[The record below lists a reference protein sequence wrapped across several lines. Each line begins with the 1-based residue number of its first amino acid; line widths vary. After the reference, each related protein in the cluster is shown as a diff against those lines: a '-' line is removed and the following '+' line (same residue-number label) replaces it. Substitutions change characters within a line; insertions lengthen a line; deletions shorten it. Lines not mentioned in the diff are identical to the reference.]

1 MKNNFFR
8 FSVLVAGTMLLLSS
22 CDKKENELQIN
33 NNSSVEFVASMPTIG
48 LDAIDTKTTTTDGKR
63 VLWCNEDHISIF
75 RGRNVNEEYKVK
87 DGFGGKTTTTFT
99 KVNDDDFSAGSGD
112 PFDAN
117 IAYYPYGNI
126 EYIGSNGNHALS
138 VNIPSIQTYVK
149 SSFGDGALP
158 MVAVTSSKNDNALDF
173 KNIFGFLKLQFKSA
187 DGELLIKSITIKGNN
202 NEKLNGAATIYCSA
216 ESAPAIVFIENAGN
230 SITLECND
238 TAINETTA
246 TDFWFALPPIT
257 FTKGITVEIATSAT
271 TMVKKTS
278 ASLTITRSRVK
289 PMQVLTIK
297 AEAEDKELD
306 IPDANFKKYLLEHC
320 DMNGDGRLTLSDAEK
335 WNSSESNKKFNISNQ
350 NISSLKG
357 IEYFTTLTSLYCS
370 GNQLTTLDVSNNTAL
385 TELYCVKNQLSTLN
399 LGSNTALT
407 SLNCSKNQLTTLIVN
422 HNTSLKELRCSDN
435 KLTTLDLSNNTVLT
449 LLWCGDNQFSTLDIS
464 NNTAL
469 ENLSCDNS
477 KLTSLD
483 ISNNTALSNL
493 TCSNNQL
500 TVLDVCNNT
509 NLESLMCDRNQLTT
523 LDISNTTALKGLYCH
538 RNQLTIIDISN
549 NTALVELYCSNN
561 PLYFLDLSKNTAL
574 TWLVCEN
581 TALTELNCSNTQ
593 LKTLKAS
600 NNTALTKLNCEKN
613 KLTTLNVSNN
623 TAMTELRCSNNQLT
637 TLNLSSNT
645 TLTTLYCDN
654 NKLTSLNIN
663 NNTVLT
669 ELGCSRNQLTSLD
682 VSKNTALATLSCG
695 YNQLTTLD
703 INSNTALT
711 SLSCRNNKLTT
722 LDVSNNT
729 ALEMLICRDNQL
741 TTLDL
746 RKNAN
751 VTMLYCSMES
761 LKTLYLKK
769 GHEINRITNNRSTS
783 NINENTEIVFVD

>member
-1 MKNNFFR
+1 MKKNFFR

-22 CDKKENELQIN
+22 CDKKENGLQIN

-126 EYIGSNGNHALS
+126 EYIGSNGSHALS
-138 VNIPSIQTYVK
+138 INTPSTQTYVNG
-149 SSFGDGALP
+149 SFGEGALP

-173 KNIFGFLKLQFKSA
+173 KNIFGFLKLQFKSE

-216 ESAPAIVFIENAGN
+216 ESAPAIEFSANAGN
-230 SITLECND
+230 SITLECNN
-238 TAINETTA
+238 TAINATTA

-257 FTKGITVEIATSAT
+257 FTKGITVEVATSAT
-271 TMVKKTS
+271 TIVKKTS
-278 ASLTITRSRVK
+278 ASLTITRSMVK

-335 WNSSESNKKFNISNQ
+335 WNSSESIKKFDISNQ

-370 GNQLTTLDVSNNTAL
+370 DNQLTTLDVSNNTAL

-399 LGSNTALT
+399 LGSNTDLT
-407 SLNCSKNQLTTLIVN
+407 SLNCS
-422 HNTSLKELRCSDN
+422 
-435 KLTTLDLSNNTVLT
+435 
-449 LLWCGDNQFSTLDIS
+449 
-464 NNTAL
+464 
-469 ENLSCDNS
+469 
-477 KLTSLD
+477 
-483 ISNNTALSNL
+483 
-493 TCSNNQL
+493 NNQL
-500 TVLDVCNNT
+500 TALDV
-509 NLESLMCDRNQLTT
+509 
-523 LDISNTTALKGLYCH
+523 
-538 RNQLTIIDISN
+538 
-549 NTALVELYCSNN
+549 
-561 PLYFLDLSKNTAL
+561 SKNTA
-574 TWLVCEN
+574 
-581 TALTELNCSNTQ
+581 
-593 LKTLKAS
+593 
-600 NNTALTKLNCEKN
+600 
-613 KLTTLNVSNN
+613 
-623 TAMTELRCSNNQLT
+623 
-637 TLNLSSNT
+637 
-645 TLTTLYCDN
+645 LTTLYCDN
-654 NKLTSLNIN
+654 NKLTNLDVS

-682 VSKNTALATLSCG
+682 VSKNTTLATLSCG

-729 ALEMLICRDNQL
+729 ALKMLICRDNQL